1 MRAATRNVSTTRR
14 RVCVRRMHK
23 AMRLTPELTDRAKRH
38 VAQLAANGSSLRNQ
52 GAPGVVEAARGFL
65 EALDLRRFVTVGP
78 AGFAHLLD
86 TATAGLCA
94 SFPKRARNWGAARK
108 VLNLFL
114 RDCLYNTY
122 LEKAYGLLRLR
133 PLLEVPLDRQ
143 VADGLRDNNVEKA
156 LPRWPGLKR
165 VTQAQNS
172 EYQRAAAAKA
182 KSLGVARVDV
192 DLWYWRP
199 RPK

>member
-1 MRAATRNVSTTRR
+1 MRIRS
-14 RVCVRRMHK
+14 
-23 AMRLTPELTDRAKRH
+23 ELTDRTKRH

-65 EALDLRRFVTVGP
+65 EALDLSTFVTAGP
-78 AGFAHLLD
+78 AGFADLLD
-86 TATAGLCA
+86 TTTAALRA
-94 SFPKRARNWGAARK
+94 WFPKGARNWGAARK

-114 RDCLYNTY
+114 RDCLYNIY
-122 LEKAYGLLRLR
+122 LAKAHGLLRLR
-133 PLLEVPLDRQ
+133 PLLEVPLDSQ
-143 VADGLRDNNVEKA
+143 VADGLRATSLGRV

-172 EYQRAAAAKA
+172 EYQQAAAAIA

-199 RPK
+199 RSHTSSR